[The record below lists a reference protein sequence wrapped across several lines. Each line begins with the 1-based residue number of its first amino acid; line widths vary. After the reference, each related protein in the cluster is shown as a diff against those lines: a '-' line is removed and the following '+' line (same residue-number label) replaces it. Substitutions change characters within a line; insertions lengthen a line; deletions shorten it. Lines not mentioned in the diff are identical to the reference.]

1 MSGLP
6 SPPDA
11 PLSLWKRLVRLHVV
25 VPLVVAGLLVVV
37 TPAAFHRYSNFNGST
52 CPSYLLP
59 DTIWPTGAF
68 VAVTLAFLVGG
79 LLGRLGQR
87 PSDGPSHLALFAAQ
101 LGLTAFTAALTFA
114 WWYETRA
121 LASGGSLEPITYYVM
136 CIKNTQNDWTLL
148 IFMLAAIITGRWLWH
163 QPGARLW

>member
-1 MSGLP
+1 MKGLVK
-6 SPPDA
+6 A
-11 PLSLWKRLVRLHVV
+11 HAV

-37 TPAAFHRYSNFNGST
+37 TPAAFHRYANFDGST
-52 CPSYLLP
+52 CPSSLLP
-59 DTIWPTGAF
+59 DNLWPTGAF
-68 VAVTLAFLVGG
+68 IAVTLSFLIGG

-87 PSDGPSHLALFAAQ
+87 PSDGPSQFALLAAQ
-101 LGLTAFTAALTFA
+101 AGLTVFTAALTVA

-136 CIKNTQNDWTLL
+136 CIKNAQNDWTLL
-148 IFMLAAIITGRWLWH
+148 IFMLAAVITGRWLWH

>member
-1 MSGLP
+1 
-6 SPPDA
+6 
-11 PLSLWKRLVRLHVV
+11 LHVV
-25 VPLVVAGLLVVV
+25 VPLAVAGLLVVV
-37 TPAAFHRYSNFNGST
+37 TPAAYHRYSNFNGST
-52 CPSYLLP
+52 CPSYLQP

-101 LGLTAFTAALTFA
+101 LGLTAFTGALTFA

-148 IFMLAAIITGRWLWH
+148 IFMLAAVITGRWLWH

>member
-1 MSGLP
+1 MKQLMK
-6 SPPDA
+6 A
-11 PLSLWKRLVRLHVV
+11 HVLIPL
-25 VPLVVAGLLVVV
+25 LLVGFLAVV
-37 TPAAFHRYSNFNGST
+37 TVAAYQRYANFNGGT
-52 CPSYLLP
+52 CPSSLLP
-59 DTIWPTGAF
+59 DNLWPTGAF
-68 VAVTLAFLVGG
+68 IAVMLSFLVGG

-87 PSDGPSHLALFAAQ
+87 PSTDPSSVALVAAQ
-101 LGLTAFTAALTFA
+101 VGLTAFTGALAFA

-148 IFMLAAIITGRWLWH
+148 IFMLAAVITGRWLWH